1 MKDKSIQ
8 ELINLYHSGKL
19 TIVEKKV
26 IELIKKNQKSFV
38 LYNLF
43 GAILADQKNF
53 DKAIINYK
61 KSLEINSDYA
71 EGHNNLG
78 SVLYKIG
85 KFSESIDSYQRAIKI
100 KPDFTEAYNNLG
112 LTFKELGKFS
122 ESIDSYQRAIKIK
135 PDFTEA
141 YNNLGLTFEELG
153 KFNESIDSY
162 QRAIKI
168 NPEYAEAYNNLGVI
182 FKMTG
187 KFSESID
194 SYQRAIKINPEY
206 AEAYNNLG
214 NVYNTIEKVDE
225 AILNYK
231 KAIKINANFTEAY
244 SNLGNLFKEIGK
256 VDEARNY
263 ENKLLDLKPNDIG
276 YRINTTLSIV
286 PIVNSVEEINFYR
299 NEYKK
304 GLEFLK
310 KYQYLTEKPGDTIK
324 TNFFH
329 LGYHAIEN
337 LELMKKTSD
346 LFRQIIPNINYISK
360 NINKQKKQKKIK
372 VGFISEFLTNHT
384 VGKLF
389 VGLIKNI
396 DRKKFDIIIFHTLRT
411 KKSLIKN
418 EIDNHS
424 NKVINLNDRI
434 KDQHEQVEKENLDII
449 FYPEIGMSSTTY
461 FLAFARLAPVQIVSW
476 GHPETTGINTIDYF
490 LSSTL
495 LEPNSAKSK
504 YSEKLICLSQLPL
517 YYKPPQNLSP
527 LKNRKDLKLPENVR
541 LYGCPQS
548 LFKLHPDFD
557 LILAEILFQDPEGII
572 VLIGGEGKKKYWS
585 EILKKRWSK
594 SFSILNKKV
603 LFTNTLSLLEFI
615 SLCKCVDVLLDP
627 LHFGGG
633 NSFLEA
639 MLVGTPSIT
648 MPGTHLKTNVTA
660 AAYKQMKI
668 LSPPIVKSSKEYVN
682 LAVELAQDS
691 KKNLL
696 LREESKTAANKY
708 LYNNLKALKEFE
720 QFLED
725 THVTAQLGNKLKDR
739 HKIRV

>member
-26 IELIKKNQKSFV
+26 IELIKKNPKSFV

-43 GAILADQKNF
+43 GAVLSNQKNF
-53 DKAIINYK
+53 DKAVINYK
-61 KSLEINSDYA
+61 KSIEINPDYA

-78 SVLYKIG
+78 SALYKLG
-85 KFSESIDSYQRAIKI
+85 KFNEAIDSYQRALKI
-100 KPDFTEAYNNLG
+100 KPNFTEAYNNLG
-112 LTFKELGKFS
+112 L
-122 ESIDSYQRAIKIK
+122 A
-135 PDFTEA
+135 
-141 YNNLGLTFEELG
+141 FEDLG
-153 KFNESIDSY
+153 KFNEAIDSY

-168 NPEYAEAYNNLGVI
+168 NPEYAEAYNNLGVTFMMI
-182 FKMTG
+182 G
-187 KFSESID
+187 KFNEAID

-214 NVYNTIEKVDE
+214 NVYDINEKVDE

-231 KAIKINANFTEAY
+231 KAIKINANFVEAY
-244 SNLGNLFKEIGK
+244 SNLGHLLKEIGK
-256 VDEARNY
+256 VDEARNC
-263 ENKLLDLKPNDIG
+263 ENKLLSLKPNDIG
-276 YRINTTLSIV
+276 YRINITLSIIPV
-286 PIVNSVEEINFYR
+286 VSSVEEINFHR
-299 NEYKK
+299 NEYQK
-304 GLEFLK
+304 GLELLK
-310 KYQYLTEKPGDTIK
+310 KYQYLTEKPGDTIT

-329 LGYHAIEN
+329 LGYHAREN
-337 LELMKKTSD
+337 LELMKNTSD
-346 LFRQIIPNINYISK
+346 LFRQIIPNINYVSK
-360 NINKQKKQKKIK
+360 NIDKQKKQKKIK
-372 VGFISEFLTNHT
+372 VGFISEFLTKHT

-389 VGLIKNI
+389 GGLIKNI
-396 DRKKFDIIIFHTLRT
+396 DKKKFDIIIFHTYRT

-418 EIDNHS
+418 EIDSHS
-424 NKVINLNDRI
+424 NKVINLSNRI
-434 KDQHEQVEKENLDII
+434 KEQHEQVEKENLDII
-449 FYPEIGMSSTTY
+449 FYPEIGMSPITY

-495 LEPNSAKSK
+495 LEPNNVKRK
-504 YSEKLICLSQLPL
+504 YSERLICLSQFPL
-517 YYKPPQNLSP
+517 YYEPPQNLGP
-527 LKNRKDLKLPENVR
+527 LKNRKDLKLPENIR

-548 LFKLHPDFD
+548 LFKFHPDFD
-557 LILAEILFQDPEGII
+557 LILAEILFQDPESCI
-572 VLIGGEGKKKYWS
+572 VLIGGEGKEKYWS

-615 SLCKCVDVLLDP
+615 SLCKCVNVLLDP

-648 MPGTHLKTNVTA
+648 MPGTHLKTNITA

-668 LSPPIVKSSKEYVN
+668 LSPPIVQSSKEYIN
-682 LAVELAQDS
+682 LAVQLAQDS
-691 KKNLL
+691 KKNLS
-696 LREESKTAANKY
+696 LREELKTAANKY

-720 QFLED
+720 QFLEEA
-725 THVTAQLGNKLKDR
+725 HITAQSGNKLKDS
-739 HKIRV
+739 HIIKF

>member
-26 IELIKKNQKSFV
+26 IELIKKNPKSFV

-43 GAILADQKNF
+43 GAVLSNQKNF
-53 DKAIINYK
+53 DKAVINYK
-61 KSLEINSDYA
+61 KSIEINPDYA

-78 SVLYKIG
+78 GALYKLG
-85 KFSESIDSYQRAIKI
+85 KFNEAIDSYQRALKIKPNFTEAYNNLGLAFEDLGKFNEAIDSYQRAIKI
-100 KPDFTEAYNNLG
+100 KPNFTEAYNNLG
-112 LTFKELGKFS
+112 L
-122 ESIDSYQRAIKIK
+122 A
-135 PDFTEA
+135 
-141 YNNLGLTFEELG
+141 FEDLG
-153 KFNESIDSY
+153 KFNE
-162 QRAIKI
+162 A
-168 NPEYAEAYNNLGVI
+168 
-182 FKMTG
+182 
-187 KFSESID
+187 ID

-214 NVYNTIEKVDE
+214 NVYDINDKVDE

-231 KAIKINANFTEAY
+231 KAIKINANFVEAY
-244 SNLGNLFKEIGK
+244 SNLGHLLKEIGK
-256 VDEARNY
+256 VDEARNCA
-263 ENKLLDLKPNDIG
+263 NKILSLKPNDIG
-276 YRINTTLSIV
+276 YRINITLSIIPV
-286 PIVNSVEEINFYR
+286 VSSVEEINFHR
-299 NEYKK
+299 NEYQK
-304 GLEFLK
+304 GLELLK
-310 KYQYLTEKPGDTIK
+310 KYQYLTEKPGDTIT

-329 LGYHAIEN
+329 LGYHAREN
-337 LELMKKTSD
+337 LELMKNTSD
-346 LFRQIIPNINYISK
+346 LFRQIIPNINYVSK

-372 VGFISEFLTNHT
+372 VGFISEFLTKHT

-389 VGLIKNI
+389 GGLIKNM
-396 DRKKFDIIIFHTLRT
+396 DKKKFDIIIFHTHRT

-418 EIDNHS
+418 EIDSHS
-424 NKVINLNDRI
+424 NKVINLSNRI
-434 KDQHEQVEKENLDII
+434 KEQHEQVEKENLDII
-449 FYPEIGMSSTTY
+449 FYPEIGMSPITY

-495 LEPNSAKSK
+495 LEPNNAKRK
-504 YSEKLICLSQLPL
+504 YSERLICLSQFPL
-517 YYKPPQNLSP
+517 YYEPPQNLGP
-527 LKNRKDLKLPENVR
+527 LKNRKDLKLPENIR

-548 LFKLHPDFD
+548 LFKFHPDFD
-557 LILAEILFQDPEGII
+557 LILAEILFQDPESCI
-572 VLIGGEGKKKYWS
+572 VLIGGEGKEKYWS

-615 SLCKCVDVLLDP
+615 SLCKCVNVLLDP

-633 NSFLEA
+633 NSFLES

-648 MPGTHLKTNVTA
+648 MPGTHLKTNITA

-668 LSPPIVKSSKEYVN
+668 LSPPIVQSSKEYIN
-682 LAVELAQDS
+682 LAVQLAQDS
-691 KKNLL
+691 KKNLS
-696 LREESKTAANKY
+696 LREELKTAANKY

-720 QFLED
+720 QFLEEA
-725 THVTAQLGNKLKDR
+725 HITAQLGNKLKDG
-739 HKIRV
+739 HKIRF

>member
-26 IELIKKNQKSFV
+26 IELIKKNPKSFV

-43 GAILADQKNF
+43 GAVLSNQKNF
-53 DKAIINYK
+53 DKAVINYK
-61 KSLEINSDYA
+61 KSIEINPDYA

-78 SVLYKIG
+78 SVLY
-85 KFSESIDSYQRAIKI
+85 Q
-100 KPDFTEAYNNLG
+100 
-112 LTFKELGKFS
+112 
-122 ESIDSYQRAIKIK
+122 
-135 PDFTEA
+135 
-141 YNNLGLTFEELG
+141 LG
-153 KFNESIDSY
+153 KFNE
-162 QRAIKI
+162 A
-168 NPEYAEAYNNLGVI
+168 
-182 FKMTG
+182 
-187 KFSESID
+187 ID

-214 NVYNTIEKVDE
+214 NVYDINEKVDE

-231 KAIKINANFTEAY
+231 KAIKINANFVEAY
-244 SNLGNLFKEIGK
+244 SNLGHLLKEIGK
-256 VDEARNY
+256 VDEARNC
-263 ENKLLDLKPNDIG
+263 ENKLLSLKPNDIG
-276 YRINTTLSIV
+276 YRINITLSIIPV
-286 PIVNSVEEINFYR
+286 VSSVEEINFYR
-299 NEYKK
+299 NEYQK
-304 GLEFLK
+304 GLELLK
-310 KYQYLTEKPGDTIK
+310 KYQYLTEKPGDTIT

-346 LFRQIIPNINYISK
+346 LFRQIIPNINYVSK

-372 VGFISEFLTNHT
+372 VGFISEFLTKHT

-389 VGLIKNI
+389 GGLIKNI
-396 DRKKFDIIIFHTLRT
+396 DRKKFEVIIFHTHRT
-411 KKSLIKN
+411 KKSLLKN
-418 EIDNHS
+418 EIDNSS
-424 NKVINLNDRI
+424 NKVINLSNRI
-434 KDQHEQVEKENLDII
+434 KEQHEQVEKENLDII
-449 FYPEIGMSSTTY
+449 FYPEIGMSPITY

-495 LEPNSAKSK
+495 LEPNNAKRK
-504 YSEKLICLSQLPL
+504 YSERLICLSQFPL
-517 YYKPPQNLSP
+517 YYEPPQNLGT

-557 LILAEILFQDPEGII
+557 LILAEILFQDPEGCI

-627 LHFGGG
+627 VHFGGG
-633 NSFLEA
+633 NSFLES

-648 MPGTHLKTNVTA
+648 MSGTHLKTNITA

-668 LSPPIVKSSKEYVN
+668 LSPPIVQSSKEYIN
-682 LAVELAQDS
+682 LAVKLAQDS
-691 KKNLL
+691 KKNLS
-696 LREESKTAANKY
+696 LREESKIAANKY

-720 QFLED
+720 QFLDEAYISSQYIYSKKNLTSEEQKQWD
-725 THVTAQLGNKLKDR
+725 ANKK
-739 HKIRV
+739 

>member
-26 IELIKKNQKSFV
+26 IELIKKNPKSFV

-43 GAILADQKNF
+43 GAVLGNQKNF
-53 DKAIINYK
+53 DKAVINYK
-61 KSLEINSDYA
+61 KSIEINPDYA

-78 SVLYKIG
+78 SALYKLG
-85 KFSESIDSYQRAIKI
+85 KFNESIDSYQRAIKI
-100 KPDFTEAYNNLG
+100 KPNFTEAYNNLG
-112 LTFKELGKFS
+112 L
-122 ESIDSYQRAIKIK
+122 A
-135 PDFTEA
+135 
-141 YNNLGLTFEELG
+141 FEELG

-168 NPEYAEAYNNLGVI
+168 NPEYAEAYNNLGI
-182 FKMTG
+182 TFKMTG
-187 KFSESID
+187 KFNESID

-214 NVYNTIEKVDE
+214 NVYNINEKVDE
-225 AILNYK
+225 AILSYK
-231 KAIKINANFTEAY
+231 KAIKIDANFAEAY
-244 SNLGNLFKEIGK
+244 NNLGHLLKEIGK
-256 VDEARNY
+256 IDEARNC
-263 ENKLLDLKPNDIG
+263 ENKILSLTPNDIG
-276 YRINTTLSIV
+276 YKINSTLSIIPV
-286 PIVNSVEEINFYR
+286 VSSIKEINFYR
-299 NEYKK
+299 NDYQK

-310 KYQYLTEKPGDTIK
+310 KYQYITEKPGDTIT

-329 LGYHAIEN
+329 LGYHAREN
-337 LELMKKTSD
+337 LELMKNTSD
-346 LFRQIIPNINYISK
+346 LFRQIIPNINYVSK
-360 NINKQKKQKKIK
+360 NIYKQKKQKKIK
-372 VGFISEFLTNHT
+372 VGFISEFLTKHT

-389 VGLIKNI
+389 GGLIKNI
-396 DRKKFDIIIFHTLRT
+396 DRKKFDIIIFHTYRT

-418 EIDNHS
+418 EIDSHS
-424 NKVINLNDRI
+424 NKVINLSNRI
-434 KDQHEQVEKENLDII
+434 KEQHNQVEKENLDII
-449 FYPEIGMSSTTY
+449 FYPEIGMSSITY

-490 LSSTL
+490 LSSIL
-495 LEPNSAKSK
+495 LEPANTKKK
-504 YSEKLICLSQLPL
+504 YSERVICLSQFPL
-517 YYKPPQNLSP
+517 YYQPPQSLGP
-527 LKNRKDLKLPENVR
+527 LKNRKDLELPENAR

-557 LILAEILFQDPEGII
+557 SILAEILFQDPEGYI
-572 VLIGGEGKKKYWS
+572 VLIGGEGKEKYWS

-594 SFSILNKKV
+594 NYTILNKKV
-603 LFTNTLSLLEFI
+603 LFTKTLSLLEFI

-633 NSFLEA
+633 NSFLES

-648 MPGTHLKTNVTA
+648 MPETHLKTNVIA

-668 LSPPIVKSSKEYVN
+668 ANPPIVQSSKEYVN
-682 LAVELAQDS
+682 LAVKLAQDD
-691 KKNLL
+691 KKNLS
-696 LREESKTAANKY
+696 LREKSKIAANKY

-720 QFLED
+720 QFLEEA
-725 THVTAQLGNKLKDR
+725 HITAQSESSS
-739 HKIRV
+739 

>member
-26 IELIKKNQKSFV
+26 IELIKKNPKSFV

-43 GAILADQKNF
+43 GAVLSNQKNF
-53 DKAIINYK
+53 DKAVINYK
-61 KSLEINSDYA
+61 KSIEINPDYA

-78 SVLYKIG
+78 STLYKLG
-85 KFSESIDSYQRAIKI
+85 KFNEAIDSYQRAIKI
-100 KPDFTEAYNNLG
+100 KPNFTEAYNNLG
-112 LTFKELGKFS
+112 L
-122 ESIDSYQRAIKIK
+122 A
-135 PDFTEA
+135 
-141 YNNLGLTFEELG
+141 FEDLG
-153 KFNESIDSY
+153 KFNE
-162 QRAIKI
+162 A
-168 NPEYAEAYNNLGVI
+168 
-182 FKMTG
+182 
-187 KFSESID
+187 ID

-214 NVYNTIEKVDE
+214 NVYDINEKVDE

-231 KAIKINANFTEAY
+231 KAIKINANFVEAY
-244 SNLGNLFKEIGK
+244 SNLGHLLKEIGK
-256 VDEARNY
+256 VDEARNCA
-263 ENKLLDLKPNDIG
+263 NKILSLKPNDIG
-276 YRINTTLSIV
+276 YRINITLSIIPV
-286 PIVNSVEEINFYR
+286 VSSVEEINFHR
-299 NEYKK
+299 NEYQK
-304 GLEFLK
+304 GLELLK
-310 KYQYLTEKPGDTIK
+310 KYQYLTEKPGDTIT

-329 LGYHAIEN
+329 LGYHAREN
-337 LELMKKTSD
+337 LELMKNTSD
-346 LFRQIIPNINYISK
+346 LFRQIIPNINYVSK
-360 NINKQKKQKKIK
+360 NIDKQKKQKKIK
-372 VGFISEFLTNHT
+372 VGFISEFLTKHT

-389 VGLIKNI
+389 GGLIKNI
-396 DRKKFDIIIFHTLRT
+396 DKKKFDIIIFHTYRT

-418 EIDNHS
+418 EIDSHS
-424 NKVINLNDRI
+424 NKVINLSNRI
-434 KDQHEQVEKENLDII
+434 KEQHEQVEKENLDII
-449 FYPEIGMSSTTY
+449 FYPEIGMSPITY

-495 LEPNSAKSK
+495 LEPNNAKRK
-504 YSEKLICLSQLPL
+504 YSERLICLSQFPL
-517 YYKPPQNLSP
+517 YYEPPQNLGP
-527 LKNRKDLKLPENVR
+527 LKNRKDLKLPENIR

-557 LILAEILFQDPEGII
+557 LILAEILFQDPESCI
-572 VLIGGEGKKKYWS
+572 VLIGGEGKEKYWS

-615 SLCKCVDVLLDP
+615 SLCKCVNVLLDP

-633 NSFLEA
+633 NSFLES

-648 MPGTHLKTNVTA
+648 MPGTHLKTNITA

-668 LSPPIVKSSKEYVN
+668 LSPPIVQSSKEYIN
-682 LAVELAQDS
+682 LAVKLAQDS
-691 KKNLL
+691 KKNLS
-696 LREESKTAANKY
+696 LREESKIAANKY

-720 QFLED
+720 QFLEEA
-725 THVTAQLGNKLKDR
+725 HMTAQLGNKLKDG
-739 HKIRV
+739 HKIKF

>member
-26 IELIKKNQKSFV
+26 IELIKKNPKSFV

-43 GAILADQKNF
+43 GAVLSNQKNF
-53 DKAIINYK
+53 DKAVINYK
-61 KSLEINSDYA
+61 KSIEINPDYA

-78 SVLYKIG
+78 STLYKLG
-85 KFSESIDSYQRAIKI
+85 KFNEAIDSYQRAIKI
-100 KPDFTEAYNNLG
+100 KPNFTEAYNNLG
-112 LTFKELGKFS
+112 L
-122 ESIDSYQRAIKIK
+122 A
-135 PDFTEA
+135 
-141 YNNLGLTFEELG
+141 FEDLG
-153 KFNESIDSY
+153 KFNE
-162 QRAIKI
+162 A
-168 NPEYAEAYNNLGVI
+168 
-182 FKMTG
+182 
-187 KFSESID
+187 ID

-214 NVYNTIEKVDE
+214 NVYDINEKVDE

-231 KAIKINANFTEAY
+231 KAIKINANFVEAY
-244 SNLGNLFKEIGK
+244 SNLGHLLKEIGK
-256 VDEARNY
+256 VDEARNCA
-263 ENKLLDLKPNDIG
+263 NKILSLKPNDIG
-276 YRINTTLSIV
+276 YRINITLSIIPV
-286 PIVNSVEEINFYR
+286 VSSVEEINFHR
-299 NEYKK
+299 NEYQK
-304 GLEFLK
+304 GLELLK
-310 KYQYLTEKPGDTIK
+310 KYQYLTEKPGDTIT

-329 LGYHAIEN
+329 LGYHAREN
-337 LELMKKTSD
+337 LELMKNTSD
-346 LFRQIIPNINYISK
+346 LFRQIIPNINYVSK
-360 NINKQKKQKKIK
+360 NIDKQKKQKKIK
-372 VGFISEFLTNHT
+372 VGFISEFLTKHT

-389 VGLIKNI
+389 GGLIKNI
-396 DRKKFDIIIFHTLRT
+396 DKKKFDIIIFHTYRT

-418 EIDNHS
+418 EIDSHS
-424 NKVINLNDRI
+424 NNVINLSNRI
-434 KDQHEQVEKENLDII
+434 KEQHKQVEKENLDII
-449 FYPEIGMSSTTY
+449 FYPEIGMSSITY

-495 LEPNSAKSK
+495 LEPNNVKRK
-504 YSEKLICLSQLPL
+504 YSERLICLSQFPL
-517 YYKPPQNLSP
+517 YYEPPQNLGP
-527 LKNRKDLKLPENVR
+527 LKNRKDLKLPENIR

-548 LFKLHPDFD
+548 LFKFHPDFD
-557 LILAEILFQDPEGII
+557 LILAEILFQDPESCI
-572 VLIGGEGKKKYWS
+572 VLIGGEGKEKYWS

-615 SLCKCVDVLLDP
+615 SLCKCVNVLLDP

-648 MPGTHLKTNVTA
+648 MPGTHLKTNITA

-668 LSPPIVKSSKEYVN
+668 LSPPIVQSSKEYIN
-682 LAVELAQDS
+682 LAVQLAQDS
-691 KKNLL
+691 KKNLS
-696 LREESKTAANKY
+696 LREELKTAANKY

-720 QFLED
+720 QFLEEA
-725 THVTAQLGNKLKDR
+725 HITAQLGNKLKDG
-739 HKIRV
+739 HKIRF

>member
-26 IELIKKNQKSFV
+26 IELIKKNPKSFV

-43 GAILADQKNF
+43 GAVLGNQKNF
-53 DKAIINYK
+53 DKAVINYK
-61 KSLEINSDYA
+61 KSIEINPDYA

-78 SVLYKIG
+78 SALYKLG
-85 KFSESIDSYQRAIKI
+85 KFNEAIDSYQRALKI
-100 KPDFTEAYNNLG
+100 KPNFTEAYNNLG
-112 LTFKELGKFS
+112 L
-122 ESIDSYQRAIKIK
+122 A
-135 PDFTEA
+135 
-141 YNNLGLTFEELG
+141 FEDLG
-153 KFNESIDSY
+153 KFNE
-162 QRAIKI
+162 A
-168 NPEYAEAYNNLGVI
+168 
-182 FKMTG
+182 
-187 KFSESID
+187 ID

-214 NVYNTIEKVDE
+214 NVYDINEKVDE

-231 KAIKINANFTEAY
+231 KAIKINANFVEAY
-244 SNLGNLFKEIGK
+244 SNLGHLLKEIGK
-256 VDEARNY
+256 VDEARNC
-263 ENKLLDLKPNDIG
+263 ENKLLSLKPNDIG
-276 YRINTTLSIV
+276 YRINITLSIIPV
-286 PIVNSVEEINFYR
+286 VSSVEEINFHR
-299 NEYKK
+299 NEYQK
-304 GLEFLK
+304 GLELLK
-310 KYQYLTEKPGDTIK
+310 KYQYLTEKPGDTIT

-329 LGYHAIEN
+329 LGYHAREN
-337 LELMKKTSD
+337 LELMKNTSD
-346 LFRQIIPNINYISK
+346 LFRQIIPNINYVSK
-360 NINKQKKQKKIK
+360 NIDKQKKQKKIK
-372 VGFISEFLTNHT
+372 VGFISEFLTKHT

-389 VGLIKNI
+389 GGLIKNM
-396 DRKKFDIIIFHTLRT
+396 DKKKFDIIIFHTYRT

-418 EIDNHS
+418 EIDSHS
-424 NKVINLNDRI
+424 NKVINLSNRI
-434 KDQHEQVEKENLDII
+434 KEQHEQVEKENLDII
-449 FYPEIGMSSTTY
+449 FYPEIGMSPITY

-495 LEPNSAKSK
+495 LEPNSAKRK
-504 YSEKLICLSQLPL
+504 YSERLICLSQFPL
-517 YYKPPQNLSP
+517 YYEPPQNLGP
-527 LKNRKDLKLPENVR
+527 LKNRKDLKLPENIR

-557 LILAEILFQDPEGII
+557 LILAEILFQDPESCI
-572 VLIGGEGKKKYWS
+572 VLIGGEGKEKYWS

-615 SLCKCVDVLLDP
+615 SLCKCVNVLLDP

-648 MPGTHLKTNVTA
+648 MPGTHLKTNITA

-668 LSPPIVKSSKEYVN
+668 LSPPIVQSSKEYIN
-682 LAVELAQDS
+682 LAVQLAQDS
-691 KKNLL
+691 KKNLS
-696 LREESKTAANKY
+696 LREELKTAANKY

-720 QFLED
+720 QFLEEA
-725 THVTAQLGNKLKDR
+725 HMTAQLGNKLKDG
-739 HKIRV
+739 HKIRF